1 MKRLALMLLAL
12 GMNVHAAT
20 LTLNDA
26 RVRAR
31 RGNPER
37 LSCARSARR

>member
-26 RVRAR
+26 RAR
-31 RGNPER
+31 GRVGKP
-37 LSCARSARR
+37 

>member
-12 GMNVHAAT
+12 GMNVQAAT

-26 RVRAR
+26 RT
-31 RGNPER
+31 RGAWGKP
-37 LSCARSARR
+37 